1 MVLPSTAL
9 VTGLTQE
16 ALTQE
21 TILWFSDV
29 FGTWISCCTDMIQ
42 CQSVC
47 ICVRARFVCVC
58 VSQCV
63 AKTTQ
68 GNQSPLRTDP
78 MIAVLWVQV
87 RSIPLTS
94 PSA

>member
-58 VSQCV
+58 VPVCCKNNSG
-63 AKTTQ
+63 KPE
-68 GNQSPLRTDP
+68 SPTN
-78 MIAVLWVQV
+78 
-87 RSIPLTS
+87 
-94 PSA
+94 